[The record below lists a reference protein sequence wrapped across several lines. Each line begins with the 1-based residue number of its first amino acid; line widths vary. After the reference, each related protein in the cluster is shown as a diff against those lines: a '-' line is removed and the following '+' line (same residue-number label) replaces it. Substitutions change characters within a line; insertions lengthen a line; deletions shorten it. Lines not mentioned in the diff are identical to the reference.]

1 MNTNLN
7 LWIIRAYA
15 SIIIIVLLGG
25 FLEGV
30 AAYLVAVMA
39 AILII
44 VWTFLIKIKK

>member
-1 MNTNLN
+1 MNTNLK

-15 SIIIIVLLGG
+15 AIIIIVLLGG
-25 FLEGV
+25 ILEGV
-30 AAYLVAVMA
+30 AAYLVTVMA